1 MERINFFN
9 AGMTDLRELYDGERL
24 YQASVTSF
32 DENDRLCFF
41 AYEDETKDDGFEDRI
56 VDALARKYGRK
67 RARSMYMGYEDVTD
81 YYYGEDEDE

>member
-1 MERINFFN
+1 MERINLFN

-24 YQASVTSF
+24 YQVSVTSF
-32 DENDRLCFF
+32 ENDGLCFF
-41 AYEDETKDDGFEDRI
+41 AGDDEVKDEGFEGRI

>member
-32 DENDRLCFF
+32 ENDDLCFF
-41 AYEDETKDDGFEDRI
+41 ADDDEVEGDGFEGRI
-56 VDALARKYGRK
+56 IDALARKYGRK